1 MRKGVGGK
9 DVEMLDSG
17 LILRAA
23 VAGTVLQLILA
34 IAGHF
39 SPWVALHL
47 FMFGRMM
54 CSATAG
60 YLYGLWFGRGYAVGA
75 LGGAIAG
82 GLCVVPPLALSVLL
96 GDSPAAMVSI
106 GTGISILTGGVG
118 GVFGQIGA
126 FFGKLGR

>member
-1 MRKGVGGK
+1 MIDARIV
-9 DVEMLDSG
+9 
-17 LILRAA
+17 LRAA
-23 VAGTVLQLILA
+23 VVGTVLQLILA
-34 IAGHF
+34 ISGHF
-39 SPWVALHL
+39 FPWIAINL

-60 YLYGLWFGRGYAVGA
+60 YLYGLILGRGYAAGA

-82 GLCVVPPLALSVLL
+82 GLCVVPALAVSVLL

-118 GVFGQIGA
+118 GAFGQLGA
-126 FFGKLGR
+126 ILRKFGL